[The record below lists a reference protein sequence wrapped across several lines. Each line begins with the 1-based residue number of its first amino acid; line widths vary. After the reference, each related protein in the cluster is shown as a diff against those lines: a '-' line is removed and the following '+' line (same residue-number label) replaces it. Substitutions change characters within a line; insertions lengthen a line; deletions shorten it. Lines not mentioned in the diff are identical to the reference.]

1 MMHARVTAKMC
12 WIFFMRHSVY
22 GCRQSLISGNVLVI
36 IEKIIK
42 KDTLDCC
49 TGGNQLMVS
58 HDVHMICSES

>member
-12 WIFFMRHSVY
+12 WIFFMRHIVY
-22 GCRQSLISGNVLVI
+22 GCRQSLISGNILVI
-36 IEKIIK
+36 IEKIIE